1 MVKKIIITL
10 LLLIIISTSYLSY
23 FGITTNLFNERIEK
37 KLNESYPNVNIK
49 LEDVKVLLDIFK
61 LSINVKTKNPTII
74 IEKEEIELKEISS
87 IYKINSIFKN
97 EFVISYL
104 LLNTKQNKIKKVI
117 KLLRSHKDSAQLI
130 ILDKIIKDGNIEI
143 LAKLN
148 FNSDGKFIKNGYE
161 IISSIN
167 NLSFKLFDGTELKN
181 ISFNVNFTQNNI
193 YIKNLNSN
201 YLGIN
206 LISDE
211 INIKIKKNFFIINGN
226 LKSIENNIPQKILS
240 QFVKDKNIKNLVLS
254 SDNNFSFN
262 ISNKF
267 KISEKKIFSE
277 IYLKEAE
284 YKFKN
289 KNIKKYLSNYKD
301 NIKLIDHLIKIKYE
315 NSIFING
322 RGKIEIGGQ
331 EDEIQY
337 KIDLKDDKLELSLD
351 ADLNNNP
358 LKISLLDFY
367 KKEKEKSKLN
377 ISAEINDKKI
387 IFKKISLISG
397 NSNFLFENFN
407 VSKSLKISKFEKIKL
422 NYQDNKKNKNDLYI
436 KKYDKNNYSITG
448 NNFSLTKIIDDIL
461 FSKNDNNVKI
471 FESKNLQ
478 FKIDFKRNRIN
489 ENYYLLNLKGEFQIK
504 NNEIVDLILDSRFDN
519 KKSISLTIKSKN
531 NKKITTF
538 NSDFAE
544 PFVKK
549 YNFIKGFEDG
559 KIDFYSIKE
568 NKVSQSKLN
577 IYDFRLKELP
587 ALTKILT
594 LASLQGIADL
604 LSGEG
609 VGFNELEMN
618 FKNEKKLLEIDE
630 LYAIGPALSILME
643 GYIQEDQ
650 LISLRG
656 TLVPATTINKFVSS
670 IPILG
675 DILVGKKT
683 GEGVFGVSF
692 KIKGPPKETKTTVN
706 PIKTLTPRFITRTL
720 EKIKK
725 SN

>member
-49 LEDVKVLLDIFK
+49 LKDVKVLLDIFK
-61 LSINVKTKNPTII
+61 LSINVNTKNPTII
-74 IEKEEIELKEISS
+74 IDKEEIELKEISS

-97 EFVISYL
+97 EFAISYL

-117 KLLRSHKDSAQLI
+117 KLLRSNKDSAQLI

-161 IISSIN
+161 IVSSIN
-167 NLSFKLFDGTELKN
+167 NLSLKLFDGTELTN

-211 INIKIKKNFFIINGN
+211 INIKTKKKFFSINGN

-267 KISEKKIFSE
+267 KISETKIFSV

-322 RGKIEIGGQ
+322 LGKIEIGGQ
-331 EDEIQY
+331 EDEIKY

-351 ADLNNNP
+351 ADLNNNS

-377 ISAEINDKKI
+377 ISAEIDDKKI

-407 VSKSLKISKFEKIKL
+407 VSKSFKISKFEKIKF
-422 NYQDNKKNKNDLYI
+422 NYQDNKKNNNDLYI

-448 NNFSLTKIIDDIL
+448 NNFSLTKVIDDIL
-461 FSKNDNNVKI
+461 FSKNDNNVEI
-471 FESKNLQ
+471 FENKNLQ
-478 FKIDFKRNRIN
+478 FKIDFKKNRIN

-504 NNEIVDLILDSRFDN
+504 NNEIVDLILDSHFDN
-519 KKSISLTIKSKN
+519 KKTISLTVKSKN

-675 DILVGKKT
+675 DILVGKKM

>member
-267 KISEKKIFSE
+267 KISETKIFSE

>member
-49 LEDVKVLLDIFK
+49 LKDVKVLLDIFK
-61 LSINVKTKNPTII
+61 LSINVNTKNPTII
-74 IEKEEIELKEISS
+74 IDKEEIELKEISS

-97 EFVISYL
+97 EFAISYL

-117 KLLRSHKDSAQLI
+117 KLLRSNKDSAQLI

-161 IISSIN
+161 IVSSIN
-167 NLSFKLFDGTELKN
+167 NLSLKLFDGTELTN

-211 INIKIKKNFFIINGN
+211 INIKTKKKFFSINGN

-267 KISEKKIFSE
+267 KISETKIFSE

-322 RGKIEIGGQ
+322 LGKIEIGGQ
-331 EDEIQY
+331 EDEIKY

-351 ADLNNNP
+351 ADLNNNS

-377 ISAEINDKKI
+377 ISAEIDDKKI

-407 VSKSLKISKFEKIKL
+407 VSKSFKISKFEKIKF
-422 NYQDNKKNKNDLYI
+422 NYQDNKKNNNDLYI

-448 NNFSLTKIIDDIL
+448 NNFSLTKVIDDIL
-461 FSKNDNNVKI
+461 FSKNDNNVEI
-471 FESKNLQ
+471 FENKNLQ
-478 FKIDFKRNRIN
+478 FKIDFKKNRIN

-504 NNEIVDLILDSRFDN
+504 NNEIVDLILDSHFDN
-519 KKSISLTIKSKN
+519 KKTISLTVKSKN

-675 DILVGKKT
+675 DILVGKKM

>member
-49 LEDVKVLLDIFK
+49 LKDVKVLLDIFK
-61 LSINVKTKNPTII
+61 LSINVNTKNPTII
-74 IEKEEIELKEISS
+74 IDKEEIELKEISS

-97 EFVISYL
+97 EFAISYL

-117 KLLRSHKDSAQLI
+117 KLLRSNKDSAQLI
-130 ILDKIIKDGNIEI
+130 ILDKIIKDGNMEI

-161 IISSIN
+161 IVSSIN
-167 NLSFKLFDGTELKN
+167 NLSLKLFDGTELTN

-211 INIKIKKNFFIINGN
+211 INIKTKKKFFSINGN

-267 KISEKKIFSE
+267 KISETKIFSE

-322 RGKIEIGGQ
+322 LGKIEIGGQ
-331 EDEIQY
+331 EDEIKY

-351 ADLNNNP
+351 ADLNNNS

-377 ISAEINDKKI
+377 ISAEIDDKKI

-407 VSKSLKISKFEKIKL
+407 VSKSFKISKFEKIKF
-422 NYQDNKKNKNDLYI
+422 NYQDNKKNNNDLYI

-448 NNFSLTKIIDDIL
+448 NNFSLTKVIDDIL
-461 FSKNDNNVKI
+461 FSKNDNNVEI
-471 FESKNLQ
+471 FENKNLQ
-478 FKIDFKRNRIN
+478 FKIDFKKNRIN

-504 NNEIVDLILDSRFDN
+504 NNEIVDLILDSHFDN
-519 KKSISLTIKSKN
+519 KKTISLTVKSKN

-675 DILVGKKT
+675 DILVGKKM